1 MNMRK
6 LFFCGL
12 ITLGLLS
19 CSKEKNT
26 TKNNFLLNDTL
37 KLNYGTIY
45 TNYENNISL
54 RFDSVITDSRCPQ
67 QIQAECYSSGDVVVQ
82 FTFSVS
88 NNHNVF
94 PLSMLGFIGTY
105 KKDTTISGYRIKML
119 GLSPS
124 PSTSQVI
131 QTKDYVATAL
141 IQH

>member
-19 CSKEKNT
+19 CNKEKNT
-26 TKNNFLLNDTL
+26 TKSNLLLNDTI
-37 KLNYGTIY
+37 KLNFGTIY

-54 RFDSVITDSRCPQ
+54 RFDSVISDSRCPQ
-67 QIQAECYSSGDVVVQ
+67 TTTCYTSGDVVVR
-82 FTFSVS
+82 FTFSV
-88 NNHNVF
+88 NNNQNVF

-105 KKDTTISGYRIKML
+105 KKDTIISSYRIKML
-119 GLSPS
+119 GLSPT

-141 IQH
+141 IQR